1 MTAVKPEQSLGK
13 TASRGAAVTLAGQIV
28 RITVQV
34 LGIVLLAR
42 LLVPADYGVTAMVLA
57 IIGVGEILRD
67 FGLSSA
73 AIQAKTLT
81 RGQRANLFW
90 INTGIGFGLTAI
102 VAALAQP
109 IAAFYGDQRLVLV
122 TLVLSVTF
130 FLNGFSTQFRADLN
144 RHFRFAPLA
153 GIEIAAQVLALGIAL
168 GLAALGWGYWAIVA
182 QQVLQV
188 LFQAIAFPIVA
199 GWWPGLPRRGEEM
212 KPFLK
217 FGGGLVAAQM
227 LNYASRNV
235 DSIVI
240 GRTFGAQQLGF
251 YNRAFQLMVL
261 PLNQINAPSS
271 RVALPTLSRLQ
282 DQPQRYA
289 EFISFGQTILLN
301 IVCFI
306 LAFCVSQAPDV
317 IHLALGA
324 QWDPTVPLF
333 QILAVAGLFQAAAYT
348 TYWIFLSHGLTT
360 RYLVYMVVTR
370 PFVIGT
376 IILGAIWGVEGVALA
391 YAVTTA
397 LLWPIG
403 TLFLVGKSTAPLLRL
418 FLNAL
423 RTITIYGLAA
433 TASWAS
439 TLLLPDA
446 LPIVRILA
454 GFVAFVVALALIAAV
469 FPPFRRDVIGMAS
482 ARRFFRRSRSASP
495 AATDPLEEN
504 E

>member
-1 MTAVKPEQSLGK
+1 MAATVQSEPSLGNK
-13 TASRGAAVTLAGQIV
+13 AGRGAAVTLAGQII
-28 RITVQV
+28 RISVQV

-42 LLVPADYGVTAMVLA
+42 MLSPADYGVTAMVLA

-81 RGQRANLFW
+81 RGQRSNLFW
-90 INTGIGFGLTAI
+90 MNVGIGLALTIA
-102 VAALAQP
+102 VAALSGP
-109 IAAFYGDQRLVLV
+109 ISAFYGDDRLVLV
-122 TLVLSVTF
+122 TIALSCTF

-144 RHFRFAPLA
+144 RHFRFGQLA
-153 GIEIAAQVLALGIAL
+153 GVEIAAQVVALGIAL
-168 GLAALGWGYWAIVA
+168 ALAALGWGYWAIVA

-188 LFQAIAFPIVA
+188 LFQAVVFPIVA
-199 GWWPGLPRRGEEM
+199 GWWPGLPKRGEEM

-217 FGGGLVAAQM
+217 FGGGLVGAQL

-240 GRTFGAQQLGF
+240 GRQFGAQELGY

-282 DQPQRYA
+282 DQPHRYA

-301 IVCFI
+301 IVCFV
-306 LAFCVSQAPDV
+306 LAFSVSQATDV

-324 QWDPTVPLF
+324 QWDQSVPLF
-333 QILAVAGLFQAAAYT
+333 QILAIAGLFQAAAYT
-348 TYWIFLSHGLTT
+348 SYWVFLSHGLTT
-360 RYLVYMVVTR
+360 RYLIYMLVSR
-370 PFVIGT
+370 PFVIG
-376 IILGAIWGVEGVALA
+376 IIIFGSVWGVEGVALA
-391 YAVTTA
+391 YALTTA
-397 LLWPIG
+397 LLWPTG

-423 RTITIYGLAA
+423 RTITIYGIAA
-433 TASWAS
+433 AASWSS
-439 TLLLPDA
+439 TLALADA
-446 LPIVRILA
+446 LPIVRILV
-454 GFVAFVVALALIAAV
+454 GFGVFLLALAVIALI
-469 FPPFRRDVIGMAS
+469 FPPFRRDIVGIAS
-482 ARRFFRRSRSASP
+482 ARRFFRRSRTASP
-495 AATDPLEEN
+495 AVTEEN

>member
-1 MTAVKPEQSLGK
+1 MTSTVETSLGK
-13 TASRGAAVTLAGQIV
+13 KASRGAAVTLAGQII
-28 RITVQV
+28 RITVQL

-42 LLVPADYGVTAMVLA
+42 LLSPSDYGVTAMVLA

-90 INTGIGFGLTAI
+90 INVGIGLALTII

-109 IAAFYGDQRLVLV
+109 IAAFYGDDRLVLV
-122 TLVLSVTF
+122 TLVLSCTF

-144 RHFRFAPLA
+144 RHFRFGQLA
-153 GIEIAAQVLALGIAL
+153 GVEIGAQVIALGIAL
-168 GLAALGWGYWAIVA
+168 ALAAMGWGYWAIVA

-188 LFQAIAFPIVA
+188 LLQAIVLPVIA
-199 GWWPGLPRRGEEM
+199 GWWPGLPKRGEEM
-212 KPFLK
+212 RPFLT
-217 FGGGLVAAQM
+217 FGGGLVGAQL

-235 DSIVI
+235 DAIVI
-240 GRTFGAQQLGF
+240 GRQFGAQELGF

-282 DQPQRYA
+282 DQPKRYA

-301 IVCFI
+301 IVCFV
-306 LAFCVSQAPDV
+306 LAFAVSQAPDV
-317 IHLALGA
+317 IRLALGP
-324 QWDPTVPLF
+324 QWDQTVPLF
-333 QILAVAGLFQAAAYT
+333 QILAIAGLFQAAAYSS
-348 TYWIFLSHGLTT
+348 YWVFLSHGLTT
-360 RYLVYMVVTR
+360 RYLVYMLVSR
-370 PFVIGT
+370 PFVIG
-376 IILGAIWGVEGVALA
+376 IIIFGAVWGVEGVAIA

-397 LLWPIG
+397 LLWPTG

-423 RTITIYGLAA
+423 RTITVYGIAA
-433 TASWAS
+433 TASWAT
-439 TLLLPDA
+439 TLVLVDA
-446 LPIVRILA
+446 LPIVRILV
-454 GFVAFVVALALIAAV
+454 GFAAFVLTLALVAVV
-469 FPPFRRDVIGMAS
+469 FPPFRRDVVGMAS
-482 ARRFFRRSRSASP
+482 ARRFFRRSRGASTP
-495 AATDPLEEN
+495 ASEES